1 MSKIGSICFQ
11 CEEVCY
17 QITHEEV
24 ALGFINGLVPT
35 CPVCDTQ
42 VFLFDNPQQI
52 ANQQFWGEDDDGNKL
67 EISVIAVMEDDKGN
81 FELKM
86 SAKKVVE

>member
-24 ALGFINGLVPT
+24 AHGMINGLVPMCPT
-35 CPVCDTQ
+35 CDNQ
-42 VFLFDNPQQI
+42 VFLFTNPQQI
-52 ANQQFWGEDDDGNKL
+52 ANQQFWGEDDDGNVLK
-67 EISVIAVMEDDKGN
+67 ISVIAILEDEEGG
-81 FELKM
+81 FQMHM
-86 SAKKVVE
+86 SAEKVKQ

>member
-11 CEEVCY
+11 CCEVFY
-17 QITHEEV
+17 GMTDEEV
-24 ALGFINGLVPT
+24 AHGFINGLIPT
-35 CPVCDTQ
+35 CPTCDTH
-42 VFLFDNPQQI
+42 VFLFTDPQQI

-67 EISVIAVMEDDKGN
+67 EISVIAVMQDDRGN

-86 SAKKVVE
+86 SARKVVE

>member
-24 ALGFINGLVPT
+24 AHAFINGLVPT
-35 CPVCDTQ
+35 CPVCDTR